1 MFRNLHAVAL
11 SVLLS
16 GMFWSA
22 QAAQALVDAR
32 PPDILIRE
40 VSTQALA
47 ALRAN
52 PSVKSGDINKINQ
65 LIDEQ
70 LAPYTDFLRTT
81 QITVG
86 RHWRDASPEQRE
98 LLANELRTLLIHI
111 YAGGLRNFGDQTV
124 EYRPFR
130 ASPTA
135 TDVVVRT
142 YVINKGQ
149 PVQVDYRL
157 HKTPAGWKIY
167 DVNVFGLWLTE
178 TYRNQFTPILNEGG
192 PARLLKVLQE
202 KNSGLNKTGDK

>member
-1 MFRNLHAVAL
+1 MFRNLLAVAL
-11 SVLLS
+11 SFLLS
-16 GMFWSA
+16 GLFWSG
-22 QAAQALVDAR
+22 QAAQPLVDTR

-40 VSTQALA
+40 ISTQALA

-52 PSVKSGDINKINQ
+52 PSVKSGELSRINQ

-70 LAPYTDFLRTT
+70 LAPHTDFLRTT

-86 RHWRDASPEQRE
+86 RHWSDASPQQRD
-98 LLANELRTLLIHI
+98 LLARELRTLLILI

-130 ASPTA
+130 ASPDD

-142 YVINKGQ
+142 FVINKGQ

-178 TYRNQFTPILNEGG
+178 AYRNQFAPILNEGG
-192 PARLLKVLQE
+192 IPQLLKALQE
-202 KNSGLNKTGDK
+202 KNAELNKTAGK